1 MNPIILV
8 SGSRDFADPAALYAV
23 LHELKPA
30 SIHVGDCGMEQLE
43 REPRPPQLRSADVFA
58 YLYCQELNIQCHQFK
73 ADWTHYG
80 KRAGPIRNGIM
91 VNDWFEISKP
101 WNRVAVF
108 CWIDGPC
115 KGTRDCFA
123 RVNGAKNRATRIIHV
138 GPVPGDLK

>member
-30 SIHVGDCGMEQLE
+30 SIHVGDARGADAYAAEYC
-43 REPRPPQLRSADVFA
+43 REMNVECFRFR
-58 YLYCQELNIQCHQFK
+58 
-73 ADWTHYG
+73 ADWDKYG

-91 VNDWFEISKP
+91 VKDWLEISQP
-101 WNRVAVF
+101 ERRVAIF

-115 KGTRDCFA
+115 KGTRDCYT
-123 RVNGAKNRATRIIHV
+123 RVKDVNYMTMRIIHV